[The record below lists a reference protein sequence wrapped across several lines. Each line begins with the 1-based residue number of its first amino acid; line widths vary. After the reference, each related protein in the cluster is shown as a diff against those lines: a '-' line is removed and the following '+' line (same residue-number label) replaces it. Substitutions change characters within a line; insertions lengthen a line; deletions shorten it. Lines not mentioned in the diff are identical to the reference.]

1 MYTGRIPQ
9 VREVRVLT
17 AQDDIL
23 NYRAKVL
30 LAGLKLEI
38 LGMSR
43 RGPSCYK
50 MVKAEYGLKGS
61 KQKVLDQLKEIID
74 GQEQG

>member
-23 NYRAKVL
+23 DYRTKVL
-30 LAGLKLEI
+30 LSGLKLEL
-38 LGMSR
+38 LGMKR

-50 MVKAEYGLKGS
+50 MVKVKYGLKGS
-61 KQKVLDQLKEIID
+61 KQKVYDQFKEMLD
-74 GQEQG
+74 GQVQG

>member
-1 MYTGRIPQ
+1 M
-9 VREVRVLT
+9 LT

-23 NYRAKVL
+23 DYRAKVL
-30 LAGLKLEI
+30 LSGLKLEL
-38 LGMSR
+38 LGLSR

-61 KQKVLDQLKEIID
+61 KQKVYDQFKEMLD
-74 GQEQG
+74 GQVQG